1 MIYLDHA
8 AATPLSEKAY
18 KAMQDF
24 WSKKFFNPSAAYLP
38 AIEVR
43 KEYEAAK
50 DCIAHTIGAKGVDL
64 VITAGATES
73 INLAFSTVNDTKAEV
88 LISAV
93 EHPSVYQTAQR
104 FCDLRQK
111 LTDKTQFISICLASS
126 ELGTLQPL
134 ADAGRIVKEERK
146 RRLLEGNNT
155 PLYFHTDASQGFGV
169 LEVKV
174 NRLGVDLLTLNSG
187 KIYGPKGMGALYV
200 GHNVKIQPFIRGG
213 GQERGLR
220 SGTEN
225 VPAVIGFAKAA
236 EEAEKHLH
244 SEHKRLK
251 NLKQILKR
259 ELADIE
265 NIKFLGQDK
274 NQLANFLPIS
284 VAGVDAERIIFLLED
299 KELYLSTGAACAA
312 NKRTISRTLQAIGL
326 SDDEINGSL
335 RLSLGKLNNEENIK
349 TAAKYIKEAIQSER
363 TRLA

>member
-93 EHPSVYQTAQR
+93 EHPSVYRTAQR
-104 FCDLRQK
+104 FCNLKVIDV
-111 LTDKTQFISICLASS
+111 DKN
-126 ELGTLQPL
+126 
-134 ADAGRIVKEERK
+134 GRINSIKGCIIEIIGK
-146 RRLLEGNNT
+146 IIPILIDHQTIGIL
-155 PLYFHTDASQGFGV
+155 
-169 LEVKV
+169 KV
-174 NRLGVDLLTLNSG
+174 NSTTIISPTTVTTSDLTSLLDALIRIKRLGVDLLTLNSG